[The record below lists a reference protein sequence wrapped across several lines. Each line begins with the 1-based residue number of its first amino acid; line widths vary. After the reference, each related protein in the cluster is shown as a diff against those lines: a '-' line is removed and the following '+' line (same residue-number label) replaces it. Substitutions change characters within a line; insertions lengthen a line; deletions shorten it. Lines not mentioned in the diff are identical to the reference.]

1 MDEEQRNGLVIQADR
16 AYQDAVANPAA
27 GRRSAKR
34 VADDARTAGNPE
46 ALVVALRAAGWAA
59 RELYDHESAQRY
71 LDEAVDVARDAGLDD
86 RLCEVLITRASTHLE
101 VGNDRQARRDL
112 AAARTVA
119 GHQASAEVAFAHGLL
134 EDETGNY
141 SAALSAYRRTLE
153 LVADDRPH
161 LRVKTLNNLAMAA
174 LRLGRY
180 QQAEQ
185 RLEQAAGLAATFSP
199 MATALVAQSQARLA
213 IESGKPVEAMRRYD
227 RAEELLRA
235 AELPLVEL
243 HMDRASAFLTLRL
256 LDEAAAAAAQAVRGY
271 ERHVGGSLMLA
282 EALVVQARVA
292 LAQDQRE
299 LAMAAAVRAEHL
311 FRQQRRPGFRAVAVL
326 LKLKARV
333 SNEGIT
339 PGIVEPLA
347 RLERTMR
354 RLGNVPSAV
363 EAGLLLGEVSASLGH
378 IRRATSAYDRV
389 VKECRRGP
397 VILRLQGRTA
407 AARRAEIDGD
417 MRRVSQLCRTG
428 LKDLAAYRAAFA
440 SAELRA
446 KAAGHG
452 QALAAMG
459 LRSALQSGH
468 GHRIWT
474 WIERIQATAL
484 LCATSPVGSEHLQ
497 AQLSELRM
505 VEKDITALGVEDLAE
520 RAALLRRITKL
531 ERTIRSATWAA
542 DNGTAAWTVPTA
554 MSLHEL
560 RADLG
565 QRTLL
570 QYGELDGRLLG
581 VAVTRRAL
589 RWADLGPAAA
599 VAHSGQ
605 QLAFALRRLSQP
617 RSSASVTSALSSAR
631 RELASL
637 ADTLIAPFASAVEGA
652 REIIVAAPATLLS
665 IPWGVV
671 PLLGGG
677 PVRVVPAAASWHDTV
692 DCLPASD
699 NVVLVAGPDLDGA
712 PAEVAA
718 IASRYPAATQY
729 VGPDASCEAV
739 RAAAA
744 GARMVHLACHGRLRA
759 DSAGFSSLR
768 LEDGPLTVHDLEHL
782 PQPAHHW
789 VLAAC
794 DMGSPGQ
801 VSGGALEGVLAALL
815 SGGAAGIVAAIVS
828 VPDVPTAELMIA
840 LHGELAR
847 GATLSE
853 AMRSARR
860 SIDTTDPMGFVT
872 GMAFSCYGGG

>member
-1 MDEEQRNGLVIQADR
+1 MQEEQHHSLLIRADR
-16 AYQDAVANPAA
+16 AYEEAVATPAV
-27 GRRSAKR
+27 GRRSAER
-34 VADDARTAGNPE
+34 VADAARAAGDPE

-59 RELYDHESAQRY
+59 RELYDHESARRY
-71 LDEAVDVARDAGLDD
+71 LDEAVEAARTAGLDD

-141 SAALSAYRRTLE
+141 SAALHAYRRTLD
-153 LVADDRPH
+153 LVGDDRPH

-185 RLEQAAGLAATFSP
+185 RLEQAAGLASTFSP

-227 RAEELLRA
+227 RAEDLLRA
-235 AELPLVEL
+235 AQLPLVEL

-256 LDEAAAAAAQAVRGY
+256 LDEAAAAAEQAVRGY

-299 LAMAAAVRAEHL
+299 LAMAAATRAEQL

-326 LKLKARV
+326 LELKARV
-333 SNEGIT
+333 SKEGIT
-339 PGIVEPLA
+339 PEIVEPLT

-363 EAGLLLGEVSASLGH
+363 DAGLLLGEVSATLGH
-378 IRRATSAYDRV
+378 VRQAAGAYDRV
-389 VKECRRGP
+389 VKQCRRGP
-397 VILRLQGRTA
+397 VMLRLQGRTA
-407 AARRAEIDGD
+407 AARRAELDGD
-417 MRRVSQLCRTG
+417 MQRVGELCRSG
-428 LKDLAAYRAAFA
+428 LKDLATYRAAFA

-446 KAAGHG
+446 KAAAHGHV
-452 QALAAMG
+452 LAAMG
-459 LRSALQSGH
+459 LRSALRSGH

-474 WIERIQATAL
+474 WIERIQAAAL
-484 LCATSPVGSEHLQ
+484 LCATSPTDSDDLQ
-497 AQLSELRM
+497 AHLSELRM
-505 VEKDITALGVEDLAE
+505 VEKDITALGAESLAE
-520 RAALLRRITKL
+520 RTALLRRITQL
-531 ERTIRSATWAA
+531 EHAIRRVTWAA
-542 DNGTAAWTVPTA
+542 DNGSAVWTVPTA
-554 MSLHEL
+554 MSLREV

-581 VAVTRRAL
+581 VAVTSRQL
-589 RWADLGPAAA
+589 RWADLGPATA
-599 VAHSGQ
+599 VANAGQ

-631 RELASL
+631 RELGFL
-637 ADTLIAPFASAVEGA
+637 ADTLVAPFGSTVGGSGEVV
-652 REIIVAAPATLLS
+652 VAAPASLLS
-665 IPWGVV
+665 LPWGVV
-671 PLLGGG
+671 PMLAGG

-692 DCLPASD
+692 DCLPPSE
-699 NVVLVAGPDLDGA
+699 NVVLVAGPDLRGA
-712 PAEVAA
+712 PAEIAA
-718 IASRYPAATQY
+718 IATQYPAASQY
-729 VGPDASCEAV
+729 VGTDASCDAV
-739 RAAAA
+739 RAAAT

-768 LEDGPLTVHDLEHL
+768 LDDGPLTVHDLEHL
-782 PQPAHHW
+782 PEPAHHW

-801 VSGGALEGVLAALL
+801 VSGGALEGALAALL
-815 SGGAAGIVAAIVS
+815 SGGAAGIVAATVS
-828 VPDVPTAELMIA
+828 VPDLPTAELMVA

-853 AMRSARR
+853 AVWAARR

-872 GMAFSCYGGG
+872 GLAFSCYGGG